1 MALERVICEG
11 CEMIVIYRSERKEN
25 LYLSQPKAE
34 KCAYVPF
41 DVVKGDSILVSYIG
55 EIEYHR

>member
-1 MALERVICEG
+1 
-11 CEMIVIYRSERKEN
+11 MIIIYRSERKEN